1 VGQSAK
7 ITDGK
12 LLLNLNKKGQEFINK
27 FINKVKARLLVR
39 IRNALTTKMIFKTDS
54 NEMEDC
60 SEVNLNING

>member
-1 VGQSAK
+1 MGQSAK

>member
-27 FINKVKARLLVR
+27 FINKMKARLLVR